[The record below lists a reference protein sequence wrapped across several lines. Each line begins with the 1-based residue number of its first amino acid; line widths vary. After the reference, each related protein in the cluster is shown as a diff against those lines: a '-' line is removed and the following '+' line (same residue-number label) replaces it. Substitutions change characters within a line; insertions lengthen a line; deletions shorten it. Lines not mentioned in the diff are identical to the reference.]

1 MAHSHSHHHH
11 GAHAAVTK
19 AAARPELLRRAT
31 MAAIAVSVTLMTI
44 KLGAWTV
51 TNATS
56 LLSSLADS
64 LSDILMSWVN
74 YFAVRYASKPA
85 DDDHRFGHTSM
96 EDIAGLAQFGII
108 CGSMLFI
115 AAHGVQNLIEG
126 APITEPQYGIWVMII
141 SLILTTALVIY
152 QRYVYS
158 VTGSLIVKA
167 DSLHYVGDILM
178 ALAIIGSL
186 IAASIFEIYWLDS
199 ALALVIAAYVIM
211 EVRHVGMRAFNN
223 LMDREMPDAEK
234 EKILE
239 VLHAFPEVKGHHNL
253 KTRYSGVKPFIQMHV
268 ELSKDLSFLQA
279 HEITEKLEHAL
290 QSLYDDAEVILHQDP
305 V

>member
-11 GAHAAVTK
+11 GTHSATPSTV
-19 AAARPELLRRAT
+19 ARPELLRRVT
-31 MAAIAVSVTLMTI
+31 LAAIAVSVILMTL
-44 KLGAWTV
+44 KLGAWTM

-96 EDIAGLAQFGII
+96 EDIAGLVQFSLI
-108 CGSMLFI
+108 CGSMLFV
-115 AAHGVQNLIEG
+115 AAHGLQNMMEG
-126 APITEPQYGIWVMII
+126 AAITEPQYGIWVMII
-141 SLILTTALVIY
+141 SLILTTALVMY
-152 QRYVYS
+152 QRYVFGL
-158 VTGSLIVKA
+158 TGSLIVKA

-186 IAASIFEIYWLDS
+186 TAASMFNIHWLDS
-199 ALALVIAAYVIM
+199 LLALCIATYVII
-211 EVRHVGMRAFNN
+211 EARHIGLRAFNN
-223 LMDREMPDAEK
+223 LMDHEMPEHEK

-239 VLHAFPEVKGHHNL
+239 VLYRFPEVKGHHNL

-290 QSLYDDAEVILHQDP
+290 ASLYDEADVILHQDP